1 MKEFVENVRREV
13 SDCDGRFY
21 RNPTKTI
28 THKFSECCAILVRF
42 KHIGE
47 PSYPTQFIGFCYADS
62 DETKYAKI
70 EDLGEE
76 ELAARLDLKMLGR
89 DLTELREK
97 QTEMF
102 VEKGFTR
109 RPKSIRSNIVTFTV
123 HLRLKSGNQEEQKE
137 EMKE

>member
-42 KHIGE
+42 KHMGE

-70 EDLGEE
+70 EDLEEE
-76 ELAARLDLKMLGR
+76 ELAARPDLKMLGR
-89 DLTELREK
+89 DLTEIREK
-97 QTEMF
+97 
-102 VEKGFTR
+102 
-109 RPKSIRSNIVTFTV
+109 
-123 HLRLKSGNQEEQKE
+123 
-137 EMKE
+137 